1 MKKMSIR
8 QISFI
13 FLSAKCSEVSS
24 LKDVRLLRNV
34 CLDTFLSITAVIMDT
49 HAMLNYIPK
58 TDQ

>member
-49 HAMLNYIPK
+49 HAMLN
-58 TDQ
+58 